1 MIKSRLLGIAT
12 GLLISIS
19 ASSAAYS
26 TDLPLDDP
34 GLFSYLFTQKS
45 IPADWISEPANEELT
60 PAMMKEIA
68 EKLSSEGGE
77 YQEATKTAP
86 RLDAGISKWL
96 CPGENRSRHRS
107 QDRWRV
113 LQQTRIT

>member
-1 MIKSRLLGIAT
+1 MLKSRLLGIAT

-34 GLFSYLFTQKS
+34 VLFSYLFTQKS

-68 EKLSSEGGE
+68 EKLSREGGE
-77 YQEATKTAP
+77 YQEATKTARGWMLEFQNGSARARIVRATDHKIVGVFFS
-86 RLDAGISKWL
+86 RL
-96 CPGENRSRHRS
+96 E
-107 QDRWRV
+107 
-113 LQQTRIT
+113 

>member
-1 MIKSRLLGIAT
+1 MLKSRLLGTAT

-68 EKLSSEGGE
+68 EKLSREGGE
-77 YQEATKTAP
+77 YQEATKTARGWMLEFQNGSARARIVRATDHKIVGVFFS
-86 RLDAGISKWL
+86 RL
-96 CPGENRSRHRS
+96 E
-107 QDRWRV
+107 
-113 LQQTRIT
+113 